1 MSNDEF
7 RLYILVRTDTKSLN
21 PGKGMAQVAHAANQL
36 SEMAL
41 RGVKATANAYSTE
54 QLKDAH
60 ESHAKLKHAYEEWA
74 GEGEDYRGFGTTIVL
89 ASEEPDQD
97 FEWVR
102 SELARRQCHV
112 GMGTVVDP
120 TYPVRDG
127 AVTHLVSFPTCMW
140 VFGRVSDLQPVLET
154 FKLHP

>member
-41 RGVKATANAYSTE
+41 KGAKATANAYSSE
-54 QLKDAH
+54 DLKDANDQLTM
-60 ESHAKLKHAYEEWA
+60 LKHGYAEWV

-89 ASEEPDQD
+89 ASETPDQD

-102 SELARRQCHV
+102 SELVRRQCHA
-112 GMGTVVDP
+112 GMGIVVDP
-120 TYPVRDG
+120 TYPIRDG

-140 VFGRVSDLQPVLET
+140 VFGRVSDLQPVLGI
-154 FKLHP
+154 FDLHP